1 MRSQGRCMLPES
13 TVNLDD
19 ADDRLCKSEHL
30 TPTSADDSSTPLLD
44 ETYSGRQYGMVVP
57 SRNVQ

>member
-1 MRSQGRCMLPES
+1 MLPES

-19 ADDRLCKSEHL
+19 ADDRLCKSEDL